1 MAGLAAAAL
10 TCQAD
15 EGRLLR
21 FPGTNGREVAFSYA
35 GDIYTVPITGGTAR
49 KLTSHK
55 GYEAFARYS
64 PDGQTIAFTGQYDG
78 NTEVYVM
85 PSQGGEPKRITFTAT
100 NPRDDWGD
108 RMGPNNI
115 TMAWT
120 PDGRGVIYR
129 NRISD
134 SFNGKLWCAPVDG
147 SMAQPLPLPEGG
159 FCCYNA
165 DGSKMA
171 YNRVFREFRTWK
183 YYNQHQNC

>member
-1 MAGLAAAAL
+1 MKKNRMFLMAALAAVAL
-10 TCQAD
+10 SSQAD

-21 FPGTNGREVAFSYA
+21 FPGTNGRDVAFSYA

-49 KLTSHK
+49 RLTSDK
-55 GYEAFARYS
+55 GYEAFARFS

-85 PSQGGEPKRITFTAT
+85 PTVGGEPRRITFTAS

-115 TMAWT
+115 TMTWT

-134 SFNGKLWCAPVDG
+134 SFDG
-147 SMAQPLPLPEGG
+147 
-159 FCCYNA
+159 
-165 DGSKMA
+165 
-171 YNRVFREFRTWK
+171 
-183 YYNQHQNC
+183 